1 MTYDEWLEAPYQEA
15 MEEGYERDDEL
26 EDELEDEEIEEVNQH
41 YTPKTKGWDGSYE

>member
-15 MEEGYERDDEL
+15 MEEGYADRE
-26 EDELEDEEIEEVNQH
+26 EDEEIEDVNQH